1 MSFEMTLEI
10 LAPDIFTLDD
20 FTGSIF
26 NLANG
31 E

>member
-1 MSFEMTLEI
+1 MSFEMTLAI
-10 LAPDIFTLDD
+10 LAAEIFTLDD

-26 NLANG
+26 SLANG

>member
-1 MSFEMTLEI
+1 MSFEMTLAI
-10 LAPDIFTLDD
+10 LAPDIFILDD